1 MAIWKLK
8 IRMMV
13 KMKYMNNQ
21 KGLSL
26 VELMAALALVS
37 IVAVLI
43 MTTLTLGIKKSVAE
57 NDKVRVQQEAN
68 ILVAK
73 LLNNHR
79 EGDLYCLIIIG
90 EELILGGTKIE
101 VPNSDNQVCDFPVV
115 NSSYT
120 NNLYDST
127 IFNITSE
134 NIGNQGP
141 DLKEE
146 SPVDLTTL
154 PISLINPMSNQ
165 KPIDPAQQDLE
176 LSIKISYKSDDKKSN
191 YIVNTTLIR
200 YKTN

>member
-1 MAIWKLK
+1 
-8 IRMMV
+8 
-13 KMKYMNNQ
+13 MKYMNNQ

-90 EELILGGTKIE
+90 EELILGGTKME
-101 VPNSDNQVCDFPVV
+101 APNSNNQVCDFPVV
-115 NSSYT
+115 NSSYI

-134 NIGNQGP
+134 IIGNQGP
-141 DLKEE
+141 DLIEE

-154 PISLINPMSNQ
+154 PISLINPTSNQ

-191 YIVNTTLIR
+191 YIINTTLIR